1 MITGSQTPNQDIF
14 LVAQFDL
21 KGMDAAAAARQ
32 FQGQVVTSVEDAVLV
47 LNIASMTELTRDRS
61 TWVVRPRTVGWRW
74 PSREGRAAPAHQLPW
89 RTCRPITLQQIHARI
104 KNSNTIKKPYSH
116 FTNNCQHFAEEMFT
130 KCDQELPGE

>member
-1 MITGSQTPNQDIF
+1 MITGSPSPHQDIF

-21 KGMDAAAAARQ
+21 KGIDAKTGARQ

-74 PSREGRAAPAHQLPW
+74 PFRQGKAACAQEHPW
-89 RTCRPITLQQIHARI
+89 RTCRPMTLQQIHVRI

-130 KCDQELPGE
+130 KCDQELLGE